1 MGPLKSGKGPPKLH
15 QALILA
21 VSLGNARDDMPAA
34 RQKNEKKKCSEA
46 CHKHDEN
53 VQCRLMCL
61 SKRRAKCAKLLLS
74 YLCLRDK
81 SKWIIFTNS

>member
-21 VSLGNARDDMPAA
+21 VFLGNARDDTPAA
-34 RQKNEKKKCSEA
+34 RQKNEEKKKRSEA

-74 YLCLRDK
+74 L
-81 SKWIIFTNS
+81 SEGQT